1 MTETR
6 KAWQSARHQ
15 APSVSL
21 PRPSNENSDHADD
34 IPWETVR
41 PSDPMPLM
49 FAVSWSTGRTIS
61 YAYSDLRVVDCPS
74 PSEIVLSLYSMEKT
88 RLSMVGR
95 NLTQL
100 ARLLSLGQILA
111 ISQTNESDWF
121 DLAEAQP
128 AIHVIKCDILTGP

>member
-6 KAWQSARHQ
+6 KAWQSALHQ

-49 FAVSWSTGRTIS
+49 FAVSWSTGRTIA

-88 RLSMVGR
+88 RLSITGR
-95 NLTQL
+95 NLAKL
-100 ARLLSLGQILA
+100 AHLLSHGHILSITQTGQ
-111 ISQTNESDWF
+111 SDWF
-121 DLAEAQP
+121 ELAETQP
-128 AIHVIKCDILTGP
+128 AIEVINLEILSVR

>member
-6 KAWQSARHQ
+6 KAWQSALHQ

-49 FAVSWSTGRTIS
+49 FAVSWSTGRTIA

-88 RLSMVGR
+88 RMAITGR
-95 NLTQL
+95 NLANL
-100 ARLLSLGQILA
+100 AQLLSLGRILR
-111 ISQTNESDWF
+111 IKQTDQSDWF
-121 DLAEAQP
+121 ELAEVQP
-128 AIHVIKCDILTGP
+128 AIESIDLETLTGP